1 MEEFLCQEDPQS
13 LGISRLKKAEEAA
26 EHQLLHSSW

>member
-13 LGISRLKKAEEAA
+13 LDISGVKKAEEAA
-26 EHQLLHSSW
+26 EAPALT